1 MLTILTGIHTIH
13 QDGVLT
19 GESDMAADST
29 AADMVVIT
37 EVTAAIMAVVTA
49 AIMVAGTIHG
59 TPTVGVDILTGVAV
73 TMAADMVAITVA
85 AIGAVE
91 LLIIAI
97 VFTEDRTTPDQADRM
112 QRIMA
117 EEVQHWVLRL

>member
-1 MLTILTGIHTIH
+1 MLTILSGILTIH

-19 GESDMAADST
+19 GESDLAADST

-37 EVTAAIMAVVTA
+37 EVTAAIMAVATV
-49 AIMVAGTIHG
+49 AITVAGIIHG
-59 TPTVGVDILTGVAV
+59 TLMVGVDILTGVAV

-85 AIGAVE
+85 AIGAAE

-97 VFTEDRTTPDQADRM
+97 VFTEDKTSQVQADRM
-112 QRIMA
+112 
-117 EEVQHWVLRL
+117 L